1 LVPIETAAMRRVQA
15 PSRGHA
21 NFTSGLEPMNRVG
34 RLLLEA
40 LRRLL
45 VLLVG
50 TSAAVTVISLLLG
63 AALGSS
69 ATRSIS
75 LGFYLAGAALVL
87 GGFFFGNRGPFR
99 TVGERGPFELGRA
112 LRPATPDEMREAIN
126 MSAVFVALGFVLMA
140 IGAAVDDRYRLL

>member
-1 LVPIETAAMRRVQA
+1 LSRV
-15 PSRGHA
+15 
-21 NFTSGLEPMNRVG
+21 E

-45 VLLVG
+45 MLLVG
-50 TSAAVTVISLLLG
+50 ISLAVAVVSLLLG
-63 AALGSS
+63 ALLGSS
-69 ATRSIS
+69 AARSIS

-99 TVGERGPFELGRA
+99 TVGERGPFEFGRA
-112 LRPATPDEMREAIN
+112 LRRATPDEMREAVN
-126 MSAVFVALGFVLMA
+126 MSAVFVVLGFVLIA